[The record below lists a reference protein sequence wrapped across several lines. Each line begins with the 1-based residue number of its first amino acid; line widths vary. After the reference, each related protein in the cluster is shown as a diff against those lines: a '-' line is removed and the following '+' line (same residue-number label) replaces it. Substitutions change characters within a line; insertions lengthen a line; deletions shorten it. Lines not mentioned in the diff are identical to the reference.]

1 VRKCIMESALV
12 LYSTLLVAVKLL
24 VENARGAVA
33 SVPIDAQPILPMSR
47 NDSSIPIVLV
57 IVV

>member
-1 VRKCIMESALV
+1 MESA
-12 LYSTLLVAVKLL
+12 KLL
-24 VENARGAVA
+24 VENAGGVVA

-57 IVV
+57 MVV

>member
-1 VRKCIMESALV
+1 MESVLV

-24 VENARGAVA
+24 VENTR
-33 SVPIDAQPILPMSR
+33 VPIDAQPILPMSR

-57 IVV
+57 IVVV

>member
-1 VRKCIMESALV
+1 MESALV

-24 VENARGAVA
+24 VENAGGVVA
-33 SVPIDAQPILPMSR
+33 GVPIDAQPILP
-47 NDSSIPIVLV
+47 SSIPIVLV

>member
-1 VRKCIMESALV
+1 MESALV

-33 SVPIDAQPILPMSR
+33 SVPIDAQPTLPMSR
-47 NDSSIPIVLV
+47 NDSGIPIVLV
-57 IVV
+57 LVV